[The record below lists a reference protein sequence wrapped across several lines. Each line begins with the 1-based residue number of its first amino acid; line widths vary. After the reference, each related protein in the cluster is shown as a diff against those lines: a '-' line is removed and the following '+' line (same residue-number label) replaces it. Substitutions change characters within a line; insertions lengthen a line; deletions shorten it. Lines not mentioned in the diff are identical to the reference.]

1 MPLIVLGVD
10 PGLADLGWGVLSFT
24 LGVPA
29 YVAHGV
35 VKTPAGGEELARVRT
50 IMREVRRLIAVHRV
64 DAVGF
69 EAWNYY
75 TGQTTTAAHPIG
87 LVIGAI
93 LGVAPC
99 PVHSAGTAAE
109 WRRSL
114 GLPHQC
120 TKAFVQ
126 KHVQQKL
133 SLPKPPTPQHAS
145 DALAV
150 ALATFPKL

>member
-1 MPLIVLGVD
+1 MSVIVMGVD
-10 PGLADLGWGVLSFT
+10 PGLADLGWGVLNFVQ
-24 LGVPA
+24 GVPV

-35 VKTPAGGEELARVRT
+35 VKTAAGGEELARVRSL
-50 IMREVRRLIAVHRV
+50 MREVRRLIAVHRV
-64 DAVGF
+64 EAVGF

-99 PVHSAGTAAE
+99 PVHSVGTAAD
-109 WRRSL
+109 WRASL
-114 GLPHQC
+114 GLNRKCP
-120 TKAFVQ
+120 KAVVQ
-126 KHVQQKL
+126 KHVQARL
-133 SLPKPPTPQHAS
+133 SLAKRPTPQHAS